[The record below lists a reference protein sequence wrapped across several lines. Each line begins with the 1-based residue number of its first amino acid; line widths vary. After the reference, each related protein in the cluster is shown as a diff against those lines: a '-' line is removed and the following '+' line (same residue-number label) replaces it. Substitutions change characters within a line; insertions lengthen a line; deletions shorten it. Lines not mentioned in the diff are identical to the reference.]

1 MAKQGRTTNG
11 AQHGPIEGTGQVDLP
26 ALYPH
31 KTHITALAYSH
42 LQHPGSQLGSFPWQY
57 APCANTTMG
66 LDAGA
71 DLSLVI
77 DGAVAETRRD
87 QQHLGADTPPC
98 SAFLQHHLPVWF

>member
-1 MAKQGRTTNG
+1 MAKQGRTTTG
-11 AQHGPIEGTGQVDLP
+11 AQYAPIEGTGQVYLP
-26 ALYPH
+26 ALDPH
-31 KTHITALAYSH
+31 QTHITAMAHSH
-42 LQHPGSQLGSFPWQY
+42 LQHTRRQLGSFPWKY

-71 DLSLVI
+71 DLSFVI

-87 QQHLGADTPPC
+87 QHHLGADTPPC